1 MKQTSGS
8 LNQELATIM
17 PQLEEMKRKRNER
30 KSQFSEVLK
39 QINSISLELAGST
52 EKNHNIMCI
61 DDCDLS
67 MKKLDD
73 LRSQLLLL
81 QKEKVFFSSSTFSC
95 VCSHLDRLFNIEAN
109 CYLVKTV

>member
-1 MKQTSGS
+1 
-8 LNQELATIM
+8 M
-17 PQLEEMKRKRNER
+17 PQLEEMANKRNER

-39 QINSISLELAGST
+39 QINSISLEIAGST
-52 EKNHNIMCI
+52 EKNLNVMCV
-61 DDCDLS
+61 DDSDLS

-95 VCSHLDRLFNIEAN
+95 FCSHLDQQFNVEAN
-109 CYLVKTV
+109 CYLVEMFERQQYENN